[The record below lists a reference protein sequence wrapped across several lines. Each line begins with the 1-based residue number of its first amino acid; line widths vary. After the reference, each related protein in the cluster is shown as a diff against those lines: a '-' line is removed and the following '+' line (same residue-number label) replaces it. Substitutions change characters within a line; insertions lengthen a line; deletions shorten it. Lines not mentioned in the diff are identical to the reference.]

1 MFFDRQTEIS
11 SQKAAKTG
19 IWTKPSGDVPPQ
31 KNMENR
37 HLEGKSPIDIAGDL
51 SLFPVYK

>member
-19 IWTKPSGDVPPQ
+19 IWTKPSGDVPPP